1 MGYVR
6 AKAMI
11 GDPERTR
18 IEEVDFLADSGA
30 FFPTIPP
37 SLAERL
43 NLKPVTE
50 TELMLADKRQAKA
63 TLSNAYFSLLNRQ
76 GVFQVAIMDV
86 VEPLLGV
93 TVFEGLGIRI
103 NPTTGELE
111 HSRPYGLA
119 IL

>member
-6 AKAMI
+6 AKAMM
-11 GDPERTR
+11 GDPSKTR
-18 IEEVDFLADSGA
+18 IEEVEFLADSGA

-37 SLAERL
+37 TLAEKL
-43 NLKPVTE
+43 SLEPIAE
-50 TELMLADKRQAKA
+50 TELMLADRRRVKA
-63 TLSNAYFSLLNRQ
+63 TLSNAYFKLLDRE

-86 VEPLLGV
+86 PEPILGV

-103 NPTTGELE
+103 NPATGKLE
-111 HSRPYGLA
+111 HSRGYGLA

>member
-6 AKAMI
+6 AKAVI
-11 GDPERTR
+11 GDPAKTRT
-18 IEEVDFLADSGA
+18 EEVEFMADSGA
-30 FFPTIPP
+30 FFPAIPP
-37 SLAERL
+37 SLAKKL
-43 NLKPVTE
+43 NLKKVTE
-50 TELMLADKRQAKA
+50 TELMLADKRTAKA
-63 TLSNAYFSLLNRQ
+63 ILSNAYFSLLDRQ

-86 VEPLLGV
+86 PEPLLGV